1 MIKFKLFKFLIFL
14 YIVAS
19 FKDNIVIMS
28 NIELKNAGLKI
39 TLPRVKIL
47 SKLESSE
54 NHHMSAEDIYK
65 ELINDGEVI
74 SLATVYRVL
83 TQFEDAKIV
92 IRHHFE
98 SDGNSKAV
106 FELNHGDHHDEMVTL
121 KTGKVVEFYDEI
133 IENSHKELAK
143 EYNFK
148 IVDHSMILYGEFLD
162 EE

>member
-1 MIKFKLFKFLIFL
+1 
-14 YIVAS
+14 
-19 FKDNIVIMS
+19 MS

-83 TQFEDAKIV
+83 TQFEAAKIV

-98 SDGNSKAV
+98 SD
-106 FELNHGDHHDEMVTL
+106 
-121 KTGKVVEFYDEI
+121 
-133 IENSHKELAK
+133 
-143 EYNFK
+143 
-148 IVDHSMILYGEFLD
+148 
-162 EE
+162 

>member
-1 MIKFKLFKFLIFL
+1 
-14 YIVAS
+14 
-19 FKDNIVIMS
+19 MS

-47 SKLESSE
+47 SKLENAQ

-65 ELINDGEVI
+65 ELIGDGEVI

-83 TQFEDAKIV
+83 TQFEAAKIV
-92 IRHHFE
+92 IRHHF
-98 SDGNSKAV
+98 DADNNQAV
-106 FELNHGDHHDEMVTL
+106 FELNQGDHHDHMVSL

-133 IENSHKELAK
+133 IENRQKELAEK
-143 EYNFK
+143 YNFK
-148 IVDHSMILYGEFLD
+148 ILDHSMILYGEFLD

>member
-1 MIKFKLFKFLIFL
+1 L

-83 TQFEDAKIV
+83 TQFEAAKIV

-98 SDGNSKAV
+98 SDGNSQAV
-106 FELNHGDHHDEMVTL
+106 FELNHGDHHDHMVSL

-133 IENSHKELAK
+133 IENRQKELAK

>member
-1 MIKFKLFKFLIFL
+1 M
-14 YIVAS
+14 YIVVS

-83 TQFEDAKIV
+83 TQFEAAKIV

-98 SDGNSKAV
+98 SDGNSQAV
-106 FELNHGDHHDEMVTL
+106 FELNHGDHHDHMVSL

-133 IENSHKELAK
+133 IENRQKELAK

>member
-1 MIKFKLFKFLIFL
+1 M

-19 FKDNIVIMS
+19 LKDNILIMS
-28 NIELKNAGLKI
+28 KIELKNAGLKI

-47 SKLESSE
+47 SKLESAE
-54 NHHMSAEDIYK
+54 NHHMSAEDIYR

-83 TQFEDAKIV
+83 TQFEAAKIV

-98 SDGNSKAV
+98 SDGNSQAV
-106 FELNHGDHHDEMVTL
+106 FELNHGDHHDHMVSL

-133 IENSHKELAK
+133 IENRQKELAK

>member
-1 MIKFKLFKFLIFL
+1 M

-83 TQFEDAKIV
+83 TQFEAAKIV

-98 SDGNSKAV
+98 SDGNSQAV
-106 FELNHGDHHDEMVTL
+106 FELNHGDHHDHMVSL

-133 IENSHKELAK
+133 IENRQKELAK